1 MISYI
6 AELDWEK
13 KHIME
18 KKMSLSIL
26 KTRYARM
33 RIKKLATIKCGPV
46 ACPPLDKALEFDWVC
61 FPIQVLLATI
71 PCDQWQVSSR
81 VGISQGARKLAQTPC
96 GKFKKNQEIGKVS
109 TLQVYYIFMKHFV
122 KSILYLN

>member
-1 MISYI
+1 
-6 AELDWEK
+6 
-13 KHIME
+13 ME

-46 ACPPLDKALEFDWVC
+46 AGPPLDKALEFDWVC

-81 VGISQGARKLAQTPC
+81 VGISQGARKLA
-96 GKFKKNQEIGKVS
+96 
-109 TLQVYYIFMKHFV
+109 
-122 KSILYLN
+122 

>member
-46 ACPPLDKALEFDWVC
+46 ACPPLGKALGFDWVC
-61 FPIQVLLATI
+61 SPARVPPAAT
-71 PCDQWQVSSR
+71 PCDQWQ
-81 VGISQGARKLAQTPC
+81 A
-96 GKFKKNQEIGKVS
+96 
-109 TLQVYYIFMKHFV
+109 
-122 KSILYLN
+122 SIASED

>member
-81 VGISQGARKLAQTPC
+81 VGISQGARKLA
-96 GKFKKNQEIGKVS
+96 
-109 TLQVYYIFMKHFV
+109 
-122 KSILYLN
+122 